1 MTNNLMEQT
10 GLAIRTLP
18 VIIYG
23 LDPAE
28 VEREAAGAY
37 ALAGV
42 EIISRQLE
50 NRTRHYR
57 NRAGVL
63 LVSLDEVVRA
73 IIADDLASPPAV
85 IDRPAG

>member
-1 MTNNLMEQT
+1 MRINNLTEQT

-18 VIIYG
+18 VIIYA

-50 NRTRHYR
+50 NRTWHYR
-57 NRAGVL
+57 TRAGVL
-63 LVSLDEVVRA
+63 LVSLDEVVSA
-73 IIADDLASPPAV
+73 LVADDLMTAEA
-85 IDRPAG
+85 A

>member
-1 MTNNLMEQT
+1 MTEQT
-10 GLAIRTLP
+10 GLAIVILP
-18 VIIYG
+18 VIIYA

-50 NRTRHYR
+50 NRTWHYR
-57 NRAGVL
+57 TRAGAL
-63 LVSLDEVVRA
+63 LTSLDEVCRA
-73 IIADDLASPPAV
+73 MEDNDLLPVERVKLAA
-85 IDRPAG
+85 